1 MLAPLPRLHRVVLT
15 LLVLGLG
22 IVAGVAAA
30 QAWGL
35 SLPAGGL
42 VIGSAAG
49 LVVGFLLVHDFHHH
63 AAAEPRPVRVL
74 RRP

>member
-22 IVAGVAAA
+22 IMGGVAAA
-30 QAWGL
+30 QASGL

-42 VIGSAAG
+42 VVGSAAG
-49 LVVGFLLVHDFHHH
+49 LAIGFLLVHDFHHQ
-63 AAAEPRPVRVL
+63 ATADPRPARVL